1 MGNLQTS
8 GHSVARPA
16 CPERAAQFSGRAGN
30 LNKINTIKAQ
40 AAPIRNG
47 EMGHFRLGKAER
59 IDRKMA
65 YIAQTRKL
73 QQPGNSNLCG
83 DCVRERA
90 IKKQV
95 TRIFDK
101 KSFCQIFSS
110 LCVLRGCLESI

>member
-30 LNKINTIKAQ
+30 LNKINTIKVQ

-59 IDRKMA
+59 IDLKMA
-65 YIAQTRKL
+65 YIAQARKL
-73 QQPGNSNLCG
+73 LQPGNRNLCRYY
-83 DCVRERA
+83 VREQA

-95 TRIFDK
+95 ARIFDK
-101 KSFCQIFSS
+101 HAFCELFSS
-110 LCVLRGCLESI
+110 

>member
-8 GHSVARPA
+8 GHSVERAA
-16 CPERAAQFSGRAGN
+16 CPDRAAQFSGRAGN

-59 IDRKMA
+59 IERKMA
-65 YIAQTRKL
+65 YIVQARKL
-73 QQPGNSNLCG
+73 QKSRKSHLCRYY
-83 DCVRERA
+83 VRERA

-95 TRIFDK
+95 ARIFDK
-101 KSFCQIFSS
+101 SSFCHIFSS
-110 LCVLRGCLESI
+110 YA

>member
-1 MGNLQTS
+1 MGNLKNS
-8 GHSVARPA
+8 GHSI
-16 CPERAAQFSGRAGN
+16 ERASCPARAAEFSGCAGN

-65 YIAQTRKL
+65 YIAQARKI
-73 QQPGNSNLCG
+73 QQRSNSNLWANYG
-83 DCVRERA
+83 REGA

-95 TRIFDK
+95 AGIFDK
-101 KSFCQIFSS
+101 NSFCQIFSS
-110 LCVLRGCLESI
+110 